1 MVIAEQPFAVFPW
14 KGTTAALVWRDLK
27 CTVLVES
34 RKMEY
39 TLPREGSMPI
49 QQKMYTR
56 EFKVE
61 AVQLAKS
68 SGKPMSQIAQEL

>member
-1 MVIAEQPFAVFPW
+1 V
-14 KGTTAALVWRDLK
+14 
-27 CTVLVES
+27 
-34 RKMEY
+34 EY

-49 QQKMYTR
+49 QQKMYTH
-56 EFKVE
+56 EFEVE